1 MMTEIEDQLRSERQ
15 KNRGIEKQLLKLKFE
30 SSKIKD
36 EYDSYLQKSQKYRN
50 ENVSLRNEL

>member
-1 MMTEIEDQLRSERQ
+1 MMTEVEDQLRSERQ